1 MATLIHA
8 SCSSCNID
16 RRFSFGANRSQFSEG
31 TVMIPFLD
39 KLENKLIILDISKP
53 YDQSRLVP
61 YTDASMYAGEIKDF
75 NGTQH
80 VQHWIKTEGN
90 YCPLCK
96 TFTMTFYPYGL
107 SD

>member
-31 TVMIPFLD
+31 T
-39 KLENKLIILDISKP
+39 ENKLMILDISKP
-53 YDQSRLVP
+53 LVCLGMESSHDQSRLVS

-96 TFTMTFYPYGL
+96 TFTMTFNPYGL